1 MVNCFRLVLLFFISL
16 FSFNSYAYVLNID
29 PAANL
34 YPLIYQ
40 NCKGNIDYGDIKSA
54 LLSSG
59 KFWVTYREGMNSAGN
74 CMEAYGFS
82 CPIGTDTIIVDRY
95 GQQCRTNNVCPENSS
110 KQGGYCVCNS
120 GYEEKNGACVLPEEP
135 DDPLCGRLKDT
146 KIPLND
152 FPSNFGSQSK
162 QWIASVVGKTANS
175 CEAGCQISGVVNG
188 CSFGVKG
195 GASSDVQCYMDTPSF
210 TGKACALKEEAGAGE
225 TSCPDGF
232 TTDPAS
238 PGLCLPKQNT
248 CPPGQSP
255 SKYAQGVCIPD
266 EVKDD
271 GKCEDPSDPSKR
283 IDCEA
288 QKSNCP
294 AGYVSSNYAA
304 GVCVPSEN
312 YVGKD
317 KDGNIIE
324 CQGQNCTVKPGGDG
338 TGGEG
343 EQKTKDQICIDNPDL
358 QICQKKGAGLTGS
371 CSSNFTCDGDSV
383 QCAIAIEQHK
393 MNCRLMDTN
402 NPLYA
407 AYENAANE
415 NASGT
420 SSLPESTVDLASHIS
435 TDSVIGQGT
444 CPADI
449 EVMVFD
455 KPIPLQLSKFCPYF
469 DAMGMLIIFGAALGC
484 LRILGSG

>member
-1 MVNCFRLVLLFFISL
+1 MVNCFRLIFSL
-16 FSFNSYAYVLNID
+16 FLVFYSSASFSAID
-29 PAANL
+29 PVPNQWRIANSEKYYPKTVFSSLSEAAGSGIAAWNAKF
-34 YPLIYQ
+34 PGFGGS
-40 NCKGNIDYGDIKSA
+40 CSPVMKTPTTASCNISCSIQSCGGVINFSA
-54 LLSSG
+54 ISSCPSNSSPSG
-59 KFWVTYREGMNSAGN
+59 KH
-74 CMEAYGFS
+74 
-82 CPIGTDTIIVDRY
+82 
-95 GQQCRTNNVCPENSS
+95 
-110 KQGGYCVCNS
+110 CVCDA
-120 GYEEKNGACVLPEEP
+120 GYEEKNGACVLPEES

-162 QWIASVVGKTANS
+162 QWIGSVVGKTANS
-175 CEAGCQISGVVNG
+175 CQAGCQISGVVNG
-188 CSFGVKG
+188 CSYGLKG
-195 GASSDVQCYMDTPSF
+195 GSSSDVQCYMDTPAF

-271 GKCEDPSDPSKR
+271 GKCEDPADPSKR

-288 QKSNCP
+288 KKSNCP
-294 AGYVSSNYAA
+294 PGYVSSNYAA

-343 EQKTKDQICIDNPDL
+343 DQKTKDQICIDNPDL
-358 QICQKKGAGLTGS
+358 QMCQKKGAGLTGS
-371 CSSNFTCDGDSV
+371 CASNFTCDGDSV

-393 MNCRLMDTN
+393 MNCKLTDTN

-407 AYENAANE
+407 AYEKAANE

-420 SSLPESTVDLASHIS
+420 SALPESTVDLASHIS
-435 TDSVIGQGT
+435 TDSVIGQGA

-449 EVMVFD
+449 EVMVFNQ
-455 KPIPLQLSKFCPYF
+455 PIPLELSKFCPYF